1 MAEKKTAEK
10 KMDFEKAIERLQQIV
25 DDMES
30 GNAKLDELLSLF
42 EEGIALVKYCRE
54 ALDKAEKKVMMIQS
68 DKNGEKTEV
77 EFTPKSED

>member
-30 GNAKLDELLSLF
+30 GNAKLDESLSLF

-54 ALDKAEKKVMMIQS
+54 ALPAALLPRSQ
-68 DKNGEKTEV
+68 
-77 EFTPKSED
+77 TPF